1 MTTYQWVTL
10 GLGALGFLGTW
21 ILGAFRLGSAVEQ
34 MKAAVKKQIDDERD
48 KMEMRFESDQE
59 TQNQRFGEVAAAM
72 RQYIT
77 EVEKKVREVEIWSRD
92 NFVQKSEFEKATDR
106 LTDAIK
112 SMGADIK
119 EDLRDRLDDLR
130 KSFDAKRPS

>member
-48 KMEMRFESDQE
+48 KIIDKIDAMETRFESDQE
-59 TQNQRFGEVAAAM
+59 TQNHRFGEVGAAM
-72 RQYIT
+72 REKIAA
-77 EVEKKVREVEIWSRD
+77 VENKLREVEIYGRD
-92 NFVQKSEFEKATDR
+92 HYVKITNFDKAIDR
-106 LTDAIK
+106 IGETMTAGFAEIK
-112 SMGADIK
+112 KDIR
-119 EDLRDRLDDLR
+119 DLL
-130 KSFDAKRPS
+130 KPPN